1 MKVIFGGWK
10 KITLQGTN
18 ISPKKWH
25 FEDDFPIPKVG
36 YVNSLEGIPPKTMT
50 KHLPTTK
57 PRLEKRRQKQHLK
70 DLSNPLDV
78 QEYLAVL
85 ERFQSIRAHWWWWG
99 IGLSICGW
107 HGVPLMLRVWWL
119 FSHVFTWFFFGGG
132 WSFLYPNKCMICF
145 FPNRIEE
152 DQAPSL
158 PWWGCS
164 CYKGVHVH
172 MWVDVSVY
180 LHISSC
186 ILSLYIFSCQLLA

>member
-1 MKVIFGGWK
+1 MVGKSNFLLNWSLFWGHV
-10 KITLQGTN
+10 N
-18 ISPKKWH
+18 
-25 FEDDFPIPKVG
+25 FPG
-36 YVNSLEGIPPKTMT
+36 GIPPKPWQNIFQQQ
-50 KHLPTTK
+50 HLDSRK
-57 PRLEKRRQKQHLK
+57 EDKRQHLK

-119 FSHVFTWFFFGGG
+119 FSHVFTWFFFWGGRVKLPL
-132 WSFLYPNKCMICF
+132 SEQVHDMF

-172 MWVDVSVY
+172 MWVDVSV
-180 LHISSC
+180 
-186 ILSLYIFSCQLLA
+186 